1 MDFNQPMV
9 QISLE
14 EQKKDSTFTF
24 CRVDR
29 IHPDNDGQMVMAYL
43 FLKAQG
49 LAGVEVSDIS
59 IDANNKNLL
68 SHRNCK
74 VSKLK
79 KEAGGLSFD
88 YWQIHF
94 LILWI
99 LFQDMVGEIK
109 GHNVMLWI

>member
-49 LAGVEVSDIS
+49 LDGVEVSDVS

-74 VSKLK
+74 VSGLK
-79 KEAGGLSFD
+79 KEASC
-88 YWQIHF
+88 IS
-94 LILWI
+94 I
-99 LFQDMVGEIK
+99 
-109 GHNVMLWI
+109 N